1 MYDAL
6 DFTLQGG
13 KAARVRLTSVADA
26 EALVALDLA
35 LAADGRGMVNSVD
48 DVRSVDE
55 VRRRIDDV
63 FRGMSAGDATLSVVA
78 QLVSRDESLGA
89 DGGVTDRPRILGAAD
104 LKQLRPA
111 RCRHVGALSVGVHP
125 SAQHLG
131 VGRALLNALIDHAES
146 AGLLRLELFVRAD
159 NERAIALYRSLG
171 FTHEATRR
179 RFVKLDDGSTVD
191 DLIFVRFLD

>member
-6 DFTLQGG
+6 DFKLQDD

-26 EALVALDLA
+26 EALLALELA
-35 LAADGRGMVNSVD
+35 LAADGRGMVTSAD
-48 DVRSVDE
+48 DVRSVDAE
-55 VRRRIDDV
+55 RRRIDDIY
-63 FRGMSAGDATLSVVA
+63 RGISAGDATLSVVA
-78 QLVSRDESLGA
+78 ELTQRDDSLGA
-89 DGGVTDRPRILGAAD
+89 DGGVPGRPRILGLAE

-111 RCRHVGALSVGVHP
+111 RCRHVGTLSVGVHP

-146 AGLLRLELFVRAD
+146 ADLLRLDLFVRAD

-171 FTHEATRR
+171 FVHEGTRR
-179 RFVKLDDGSTVD
+179 RFVKLEDGSAVD
-191 DLIFVRFLD
+191 DHTYVRFLD